1 MQSPDR
7 KSSDATHEVRSGAV
21 VASRDITAL
30 LKVWAE
36 GDTTAFERLV
46 PLVHRELHR
55 IARHCMAG
63 ERAGHSLQ
71 PTALLNEAYLRLADI
86 THVAWQDRAHFFAM
100 SSRVMR
106 RILVDVARS
115 KRYLKRGGGAPFAP
129 LDDAM
134 AVAVERGPDLVALDL
149 ALQALAQIDNRKSR
163 VVELRFFGGFTV
175 EETSM
180 ALGVSPETVY
190 RDWQLAKSW
199 LRREL
204 RKESTSG
211 S

>member
-1 MQSPDR
+1 M
-7 KSSDATHEVRSGAV
+7 
-21 VASRDITAL
+21 ASRDITAL

-36 GDTTAFERLV
+36 GDATAFERLV

-71 PTALLNEAYLRLADI
+71 PTALLNEAYLRLVDI

-115 KRYLKRGGGAPFAP
+115 KRYLKRGGGTSLAP

-149 ALQALAQIDNRKSR
+149 ALQALAQIDPRKSR

-175 EETSM
+175 EETGM
-180 ALGVSPETVY
+180 ALGISAETVY

-204 RKESTSG
+204 RKESPSG

>member
-1 MQSPDR
+1 MRSPDK
-7 KSSDATHEVRSGAV
+7 KSSDATDEVRSVAV

-36 GDTTAFERLV
+36 GDTTALDRLV

-55 IARHCMAG
+55 IARQCMAG

-115 KRYLKRGGGAPFAP
+115 KRYLKRGGGTPLVP

-134 AVAVERGPDLVALDL
+134 AVAVERGADLVALDL
-149 ALQALAQIDNRKSR
+149 ALEALAQIDHRKGR

-175 EETSM
+175 EETGM
-180 ALGVSPETVY
+180 ALGISPETVN
-190 RDWQLAKSW
+190 RDWQFAKSW

-204 RKESTSG
+204 RKEPTNG

>member
-1 MQSPDR
+1 M
-7 KSSDATHEVRSGAV
+7 
-21 VASRDITAL
+21 ASRDITAV
-30 LKVWAE
+30 LKLWAE
-36 GDTTAFERLV
+36 GDATALERLV

-86 THVAWQDRAHFFAM
+86 RHVAWQDRAHFFAM

-115 KRYLKRGGGAPFAP
+115 KRYLKRGGGAPHAP
-129 LDDAM
+129 LQDAM
-134 AVAVERGPDLVALDL
+134 GVAVERGPDLVALDL
-149 ALQALAQIDNRKSR
+149 ALQGLAQIDARKSR

-175 EETSM
+175 EETGM
-180 ALGVSPETVY
+180 ALGISPETVN

-204 RKESTSG
+204 RKEPASG